1 MEPSQHSG
9 CAQDLAPREASVWF
23 QLGKVH
29 KRLEQ
34 PDAALMAFNMALDLK
49 PSAADANLIKS
60 AIERVRAPDEEPEE
74 EI

>member
-1 MEPSQHSG
+1 MNRKAELV
-9 CAQDLAPREASVWF
+9 QDLAPREASVHF

-34 PDAALMAFNMALDLK
+34 PDAALMAFHTALDLR

-60 AIERVRAPDEEPEE
+60 AIERVRAPDDESEE

>member
-1 MEPSQHSG
+1 
-9 CAQDLAPREASVWF
+9 
-23 QLGKVH
+23 VH

-60 AIERVRAPDEEPEE
+60 AIERVRAPDKESEE